1 MSRGRETT
9 GKAVQMACGTVRA
22 QRIGSMDSSAKHPL
36 SSLNNAADR
45 DRRSQPRLSA
55 EILGLDADASL
66 SQGVY
71 VRVLNVSSGGALVE
85 LDEWIRPGTRSA
97 IRLSRSTDA
106 NLPAERLVANGR
118 IVRCWVD
125 RLAPLRYRAA
135 MVFASHSP
143 ASTPIDVPPE
153 DLTVLLDPPA

>member
-1 MSRGRETT
+1 
-9 GKAVQMACGTVRA
+9 
-22 QRIGSMDSSAKHPL
+22 MDSHVKDPL

-55 EILGLDADASL
+55 EILGLDVDASL

-71 VRVLNVSSGGALVE
+71 VRVLNVSTGGALVE

-97 IRLSRSTDA
+97 IKLSRPSDGT
-106 NLPAERLVANGR
+106 LPGERLVANGQ

-135 MVFASHSP
+135 MVFATP
-143 ASTPIDVPPE
+143 APAPLPTVDVPAGG
-153 DLTVLLDPPA
+153 DLTVLLERSA

>member
-1 MSRGRETT
+1 
-9 GKAVQMACGTVRA
+9 
-22 QRIGSMDSSAKHPL
+22 MDSTARHPL

-55 EILGLDADASL
+55 EILGLDVDASL

-71 VRVLNVSSGGALVE
+71 VRVLNVSTGGALVE

-97 IRLSRSTDA
+97 IKLSRPSGGDM
-106 NLPAERLVANGR
+106 PAERLVANGQ

-135 MVFASHSP
+135 MVFSNQTSAP
-143 ASTPIDVPPE
+143 PPVDVPPGG
-153 DLTVLLDPPA
+153 DLTVLLERSA